1 MTDRVA
7 TLLSDLLP
15 KNVKGILQVDATE
28 EIWKYVF
35 SLGSD
40 ETPGLLMD
48 LLHSSSQRLGLLL
61 NPM

>member
-7 TLLSDLLP
+7 TLLSNLLP
-15 KNVKGILQVDATE
+15 KNVNGFLQVDATE

-40 ETPGLLMD
+40 KTPGLLMD
-48 LLHSSSQRLGLLL
+48 LLHSSSQRLVYC
-61 NPM
+61 